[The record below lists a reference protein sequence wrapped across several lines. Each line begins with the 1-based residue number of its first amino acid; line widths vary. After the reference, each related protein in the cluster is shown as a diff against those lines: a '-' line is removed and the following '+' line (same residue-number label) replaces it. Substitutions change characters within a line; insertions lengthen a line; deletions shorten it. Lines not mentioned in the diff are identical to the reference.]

1 MAGRQSLDILF
12 NIVIFLVN
20 FLNFTS
26 TAPHT
31 QPQKRISSS
40 KANSH
45 SSCPP
50 PAPNSSATSPFLLNS
65 EAAIYY
71 VAAAV
76 TILICLANFL
86 LVWVPKKSMAL
97 RNV

>member
-50 PAPNSSATSPFLLNS
+50 PAPNSSATSPS
-65 EAAIYY
+65 SST
-71 VAAAV
+71 VRPPS
-76 TILICLANFL
+76 TT
-86 LVWVPKKSMAL
+86 WQPQ
-97 RNV
+97 